1 MSFKNGGVKTKYI
14 EDYDNIIYNEYTI
27 YCAYESV
34 SDVCVYKMFDS
45 NGKQCDICISS
56 EYDSGD
62 YGNRSKIDCLYYL
75 KNRENREYKY
85 HEHDITIEEMTR
97 EEMKEIFGR

>member
-34 SDVCVYKMFDS
+34 SDVCVYKMLDS
-45 NGKQCDICISS
+45 DGKECDICIGA
-56 EYDSGD
+56 EDDSND
-62 YGNRSKIDCLYYL
+62 YGNHSKIDCLYHL
-75 KNRENREYKY
+75 KLREGKEYKY
-85 HEHDITIEEMTR
+85 HSHDIVIEEMTS
-97 EEMKEIFGR
+97 EEVREIFGR

>member
-34 SDVCVYKMFDS
+34 SDVCVYKMFD
-45 NGKQCDICISS
+45 NDGKQCDICIGA
-56 EYDSGD
+56 EDDSHD
-62 YGNRSKIDCLYYL
+62 YGNHSKIDCLYHL
-75 KNRENREYKY
+75 KLREGKEYKY
-85 HEHDITIEEMTR
+85 HDYDIVIEEMTN
-97 EEMKEIFGR
+97 EEVKKIFDS